1 MVTTLQVH
9 ANEDDVLL
17 FWSVPA
23 AIAGC
28 RGFAI
33 NRRSTDPSGAVADAV
48 LPNRVGFVSTTAPA
62 PDTPSQ
68 TEPST
73 VWPFQRFSW
82 TDHGAA
88 AGDTVSYQVVPIV
101 RDAAGALVQLADEA
115 SEYSPARSL
124 SAPEGSRFRAFFN
137 RGFLISQFMARYLA
151 ENHLTPKEFKDGI
164 DDVDEQKIR
173 AFLSSGLRLALLD
186 QLPTAAGSTDEIYAA
201 LYELSDDELVDALT
215 TLGPRAHLVL
225 SNGSVSAK
233 HGQSSAEARKGDEN
247 QDARAK
253 LLAASVDVGEHDRF
267 IAPGALGHNKFLV
280 RTDQNGAPLATWTG
294 STNWTPTGLCTQL
307 NNGLLINDA
316 EIGQIYLDQWHRLRD
331 AASSF
336 PPQLVD
342 ANSAPHP
349 VASASDGSG
358 ATVWFSRTHQQMDLA
373 ALKSVV
379 DSATQGI
386 LFLMF
391 MPGSA
396 GVLSY
401 VQARLNDPGLYVR
414 GVVSSLPGGRDDES
428 KVDVNLVNGA
438 QSNQTRLNII
448 QPEGISHSFANFAAE
463 VTRKQF
469 LSQVGYAIIHS
480 KVLVIDP
487 FSDNATVVTGS
498 HNFSKSASAKND
510 ENFIVIT
517 GDRALAEAYTVN
529 IVAAYDHY
537 RWRAFLT
544 QDPSPF
550 NGLQDNDTWMAPK
563 LASSAADLKFFG
575 LD

>member
-1 MVTTLQVH
+1 MTTTLQVY

-23 AIAGC
+23 PIPGC

-33 NRRSTDPSGAVADAV
+33 NRRTTDPSGAVTDAV
-48 LPNRVGFVSTTAPA
+48 LPNRVGFASTTPPA
-62 PDTPSQ
+62 PDAASQ

-88 AGDTVSYQVVPIV
+88 PGDTLSYQVVPMV
-101 RDAAGALVQLADEA
+101 RDASGALVALTDQA
-115 SEYSPARSL
+115 SEWSPPRNL
-124 SAPEGSRFRAFFN
+124 SAPEGARYRAFFN
-137 RGFLISQFMARYLA
+137 RGFVISQFMARYLA
-151 ENHLTPKEFKDGI
+151 ENKLTPKEFKQGI
-164 DDVDEQKIR
+164 DSKDEETIR
-173 AFLSSGLRLALLD
+173 AFLSGGLRPAMLD
-186 QLPTAAGSTDEIYAA
+186 QLHTAASSTDEIYAA

-225 SNGSVSAK
+225 SNGSVNAKGMSA
-233 HGQSSAEARKGDEN
+233 ADARQQDEN
-247 QDARAK
+247 ADARAK

-280 RTDQNGAPLATWTG
+280 RTDANGAPLATWTG

-307 NNGLLINDA
+307 NNGLLIDDPQ
-316 EIGQIYLDQWHRLRD
+316 IGQTYLDQWHRLRD

-336 PPQLVD
+336 PKSLVD
-342 ANSAPHP
+342 SNSSAHP
-349 VASASDGSG
+349 GPDGSG
-358 ATVWFSRTHQQMDLA
+358 ATVWFTRTRQEVDLD
-373 ALKSVV
+373 ALKTVI

-391 MPGSA
+391 MPGPK

-401 VQARLNDPGLYVR
+401 VQARQNDPGLYVR
-414 GVVSSLPGGRDDES
+414 GVVSSLPNGLGDES
-428 KVDVNLVNGA
+428 QVDVNLVNGA
-438 QSNQTRLNII
+438 QSNQSTLNII
-448 QPEGISHSFANFAAE
+448 QPEGIENSFANFAAE

-469 LSQVGYAIIHS
+469 LSQIGYAIIHS

-498 HNFSKSASAKND
+498 HNFSTSASAKND

-529 IVAAYDHY
+529 IISAYEHY

-550 NGLQDNDTWMAPK
+550 NGLEDDDTWMAPK
-563 LASSAADLKFFG
+563 LASSAVDRAFF
-575 LD
+575 DHT

>member
-1 MVTTLQVH
+1 MTTTLQVY

-23 AIAGC
+23 PIPGC
-28 RGFAI
+28 RGFAV
-33 NRRSTDPSGAVADAV
+33 NRRTTDSSGGVSDV
-48 LPNRVGFVSTTAPA
+48 TLPNRVGFASTAPPA
-62 PDTPSQ
+62 PGTVSQ

-88 AGDTVSYQVVPIV
+88 AGDTVSYQVLPIV
-101 RDAAGALVQLADEA
+101 RDDTGTLAPLSDEA
-115 SEYSPARSL
+115 SQWSTPRSL
-124 SAPEGSRFRAFFN
+124 SAPENTRFRAFFN
-137 RGFLISQFMARYLA
+137 RGFLISQFMARYLS
-151 ENHLTPKEFKDGI
+151 EKNLTAKEFKEGI
-164 DDVDEQKIR
+164 ETADEEKIR
-173 AFLSSGLRLALLD
+173 AFLSGGLRLALLD
-186 QLPTAAGSTDEIYAA
+186 QLRTAADGTDEIYAA

-233 HGQSSAEARKGDEN
+233 PGQSAAEARTGDEN
-247 QDARAK
+247 RDARAK
-253 LLAASVDVGEHDRF
+253 LLAASIDVGEHDRF
-267 IAPGALGHNKFLV
+267 VAPGALGHNKFLV
-280 RTDQNGAPLATWTG
+280 RTDASGAPLATWTG

-307 NNGLLINDA
+307 NNGLLIDDPQ
-316 EIGQIYLDQWHRLRD
+316 IGQIYLDQWHRLRD

-336 PPQLVD
+336 PKDLVD
-342 ANSAPHP
+342 ANSAAHPAPP
-349 VASASDGSG
+349 VADGSG
-358 ATVWFSRTHQQMDLA
+358 ATVWFSRTHQQVDLA
-373 ALKSVV
+373 ALKTVI
-379 DSATQGI
+379 DRATQGI

-391 MPGSA
+391 MPGSK

-414 GVVSSLPGGRDDES
+414 GVVSSLPNGLGDES
-428 KVDVNLVNGA
+428 KLDVNLVNGA
-438 QSNQTRLNII
+438 QTNQTTLDII
-448 QPEGISHSFANFAAE
+448 QPEGIEHSFANFAAE
-463 VTRKQF
+463 VTRQQF

-487 FSDNATVVTGS
+487 FSDHATVVTGS
-498 HNFSKSASAKND
+498 HNFSTSASAKND

-529 IVAAYDHY
+529 IIAAYDHY

-550 NGLQDNDTWMAPK
+550 NGLEDDDTWMAPK
-563 LASSAADLKFFG
+563 LASTATDRAFFG
-575 LD
+575 LG

>member
-1 MVTTLQVH
+1 MSTTLQVY

-17 FWSVPA
+17 YWSVPA
-23 AIAGC
+23 PIPGC

-33 NRRSTDPSGAVADAV
+33 NRRTTDASGAVTDAV
-48 LPNRVGFVSTTAPA
+48 LPNRVGFASTTPPA
-62 PDTPSQ
+62 PDAVSQ

-88 AGDTVSYQVVPIV
+88 QGDTLSYQVVPML
-101 RDAAGALVQLADEA
+101 RDSTGALVPMTDEA
-115 SEYSPARSL
+115 SAWSAPLSM
-124 SAPEGSRFRAFFN
+124 SAPEGTRFRPFFN

-151 ENHLTPKEFKDGI
+151 ENKLTPKQFKQGI
-164 DDVDEQKIR
+164 DSADEEAIR
-173 AFLSSGLRLALLD
+173 AFLSGGLRTAMLELLRS
-186 QLPTAAGSTDEIYAA
+186 AAGGTDEIYAA
-201 LYELSDDELVDALT
+201 IYELSDNELVDALT

-233 HGQSSAEARKGDEN
+233 GLGTAAARQQDEN
-247 QDARAK
+247 AAARAK

-280 RTDQNGAPLATWTG
+280 RTDAGGAPLATWTG

-307 NNGLLINDA
+307 NNGLLIDDA
-316 EIGQIYLDQWHRLRD
+316 AIGQIYLDQWHRLRD
-331 AASSF
+331 AASTF
-336 PPQLVD
+336 PKTLVD
-342 ANSAPHP
+342 SNSTAHAVPD
-349 VASASDGSG
+349 SSG
-358 ATVWFSRTHQQMDLA
+358 ATVWFTRTHQEVDLA
-373 ALKSVV
+373 ALKDVV

-391 MPGSA
+391 MPGSQ

-401 VQARLNDPGLYVR
+401 VQARQNDPGLYVR
-414 GVVSSLPGGRDDES
+414 GVVSSLPNGTGDES
-428 KVDVNLVNGA
+428 KVDVNLVNGG
-438 QSNQTRLNII
+438 QSNQSTLDII
-448 QPEGISHSFANFAAE
+448 QPEGVENAFANFAAE
-463 VTRKQF
+463 VTRKEF

-487 FSDNATVVTGS
+487 FSDHATVVTGS
-498 HNFSKSASAKND
+498 HNFSTSASAKND
-510 ENFIVIT
+510 ENFIVIK

-529 IVAAYDHY
+529 IISAYEHY
-537 RWRAFLT
+537 RWRAFLS

-550 NGLQDNDTWMAPK
+550 NGLEDDDTWMAPK
-563 LASSAADLKFFG
+563 LASSAADRAFFD
-575 LD
+575 LA

>member
-1 MVTTLQVH
+1 MTTTLQVY

-17 FWSVPA
+17 YWSVPA
-23 AIAGC
+23 PIPGC

-33 NRRSTDPSGAVADAV
+33 NRRTTDASGAVTDAV
-48 LPNRVGFVSTTAPA
+48 LPNRVGFASTTPPA
-62 PDTPSQ
+62 TDAVSQ

-88 AGDTVSYQVVPIV
+88 PGDTLSYQVVPML
-101 RDAAGALVQLADEA
+101 RDSTGALVPMTDEA
-115 SEYSPARSL
+115 SAWSPPLSM
-124 SAPEGSRFRAFFN
+124 SAPEGTRFRPFFN

-151 ENHLTPKEFKDGI
+151 ENKLTPKQFKQGI
-164 DDVDEQKIR
+164 DSADEEAIR
-173 AFLSSGLRLALLD
+173 AFLSGGLRTAMLE
-186 QLPTAAGSTDEIYAA
+186 QLRSAAGGTDEIYAA

-233 HGQSSAEARKGDEN
+233 GLGTAAARQQDEN
-247 QDARAK
+247 AAARAK
-253 LLAASVDVGEHDRF
+253 LLAATVDVGEHDRF

-280 RTDQNGAPLATWTG
+280 RTDASGAPLATWTG

-307 NNGLLINDA
+307 NNGLLIDDA
-316 EIGQIYLDQWHRLRD
+316 AIGQIYLDQWHRLRD
-331 AASSF
+331 AASTF
-336 PPQLVD
+336 PKTLVD
-342 ANSAPHP
+342 SNSTAHA
-349 VASASDGSG
+349 VQDDSG
-358 ATVWFSRTHQQMDLA
+358 ATVWFTRTHQEVDLA
-373 ALKSVV
+373 ALKDVV

-391 MPGSA
+391 MPGCQ

-401 VQARLNDPGLYVR
+401 VQARQNDPGLYVR
-414 GVVSSLPGGRDDES
+414 GVVSSLPNGVGDES
-428 KVDVNLVNGA
+428 KVDVNLVNGG
-438 QSNQTRLNII
+438 QSNQSTLDII
-448 QPEGISHSFANFAAE
+448 QPEGVENAFANFAAE
-463 VTRKQF
+463 VTRKEF

-487 FSDNATVVTGS
+487 FSDHATVVTGS
-498 HNFSKSASAKND
+498 HNFSTSASAKND
-510 ENFIVIT
+510 ENFIVIK

-529 IVAAYDHY
+529 IISAYEHY
-537 RWRAFLT
+537 RWRAFLS

-550 NGLQDNDTWMAPK
+550 NGLEDDDTWMAPK
-563 LASSAADLKFFG
+563 LASSAADRAFFD
-575 LD
+575 LA